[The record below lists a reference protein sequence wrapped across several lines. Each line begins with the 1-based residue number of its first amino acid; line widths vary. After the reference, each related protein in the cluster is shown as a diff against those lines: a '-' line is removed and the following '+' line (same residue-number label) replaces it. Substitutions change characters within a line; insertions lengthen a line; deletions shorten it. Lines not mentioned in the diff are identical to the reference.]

1 MDEEGEEELSI
12 NEKWIHIQAVVKEVA
27 KEEIEV
33 AECREAA
40 KERNQARLLTEQN
53 MDNLEMRE
61 DYLVKSRRAK
71 NMNRRKKRVAMN
83 VRGN

>member
-1 MDEEGEEELSI
+1 M
-12 NEKWIHIQAVVKEVA
+12 VKEVA
-27 KEEIEV
+27 EEEIEV

-71 NMNRRKKRVAMN
+71 NMNRRKTRVAMN